1 MINNNLYMLKDSLL
15 QHLKLPDIFIWFKKR
30 INLNKTDFKICVF
43 TVILITAAVKTLTIQ
58 SGNFF
63 QVRQV
68 PVSLILS
75 ISSLSSFSDVMGFII
90 VNLNQIF
97 PSSSACTI

>member
-1 MINNNLYMLKDSLL
+1 MININLYMLKDSLL
-15 QHLKLPDIFIWFKKR
+15 LHLKLPDTFIWFKKR
-30 INLNKTDFKICVF
+30 KNLNKTDFKICVF
-43 TVILITAAVKTLTIQ
+43 TVILITAAVKTLTIRI
-58 SGNFF
+58 GPIF
-63 QVRQV
+63 QIRQV

-75 ISSLSSFSDVMGFII
+75 MSSLSSFSDVTGFII